1 MITWLI
7 EFFNGIMIATLLIL
21 IHTNKTNMWIALVHL
36 AFEFVIIPFIYLLNN
51 EVSKAI
57 ILAENWWNGI
67 ISVRNLEKER
77 QRIFPSNP
85 NGVGNRSLP
94 KLPVRKTSPHMGA
107 AKRENNV
114 PTYNNWTAE

>member
-67 ISVRNLEKER
+67 ISVLNLEHER
-77 QRIFPSNP
+77 QRIFPSNL
-85 NGVGNRSLP
+85 NGVADRSLP
-94 KLPVRKTSPHMGA
+94 MPPVRRNSPHRGA
-107 AKRENNV
+107 AMRKSNV
-114 PTYNNWTAE
+114 PMYNNWTA